1 MVRAK
6 TPEAAIYLRDDIK
19 HLADTAYVEQPSF
32 GELLL
37 NLARN
42 RPVITIRLIDLTLT
56 MTGATF
62 MLKSEIC
69 DITGARYDP
78 DEKSYYVMLADE
90 AEAITMMDKLEELLT
105 FWGVVLNPIAP
116 LALPKPQDFMYQI
129 PQDVPIAAA
138 AEASSSAADANAG
151 NTSASDAAA
160 GPA

>member
-1 MVRAK
+1 VVRAK
-6 TPEAAIYLRDDIK
+6 TPEAAIYLRDDVK

-62 MLKSEIC
+62 MLKSEIR
-69 DITGARYDP
+69 DITGARFDP

-90 AEAITMMDKLEELLT
+90 AEAITMMDKLEEMCT

-116 LALPKPQDFMYQI
+116 LALPKPQNFMYPI
-129 PQDVPIAAA
+129 PR
-138 AEASSSAADANAG
+138 
-151 NTSASDAAA
+151 
-160 GPA
+160 

>member
-78 DEKSYYVMLADE
+78 DEKSYYVVLADE
-90 AEAITMMDKLEELLT
+90 AEAITIMDKLEELLT

-116 LALPKPQDFMYQI
+116 LALPKPQEFMYQI
-129 PQDVPIAAA
+129 TNVPFAAA
-138 AEASSSAADANAG
+138 TEASSSAADANAG